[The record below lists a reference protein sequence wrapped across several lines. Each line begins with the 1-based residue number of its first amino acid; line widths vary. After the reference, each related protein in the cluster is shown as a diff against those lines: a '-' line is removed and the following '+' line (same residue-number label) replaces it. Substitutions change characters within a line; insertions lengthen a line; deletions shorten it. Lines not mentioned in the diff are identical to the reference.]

1 MAANSFYK
9 FINPGGVAAG
19 PKGGGRMS
27 IGGQTYARKRNA
39 EQKKDSDSGRKLV
52 LSGNRLGLVL
62 NEQTTILKGIKTSID
77 NSTKASIR
85 NVKVINQSLK
95 DIKKEERIAKI
106 KARKKDRDERKEKNR
121 LAREERIKKSRERL
135 GAREGALEAKP
146 AGGGEQGEGI
156 TFAKK
161 GGFFDNLGKFIK
173 LLLTFA
179 ALKWLS
185 NPGNA
190 KMVARFLLAL
200 VKVLKVIYR
209 VVEFGVVKILEG
221 FTNLFGSDSSFFDR
235 LKGFL
240 QFLTGALSL
249 FFTIRWLKNP
259 LKILADARKLF
270 KVFKVIPKAI
280 GLVGKLAKGIVLA
293 TKAGVS
299 KMKGIGGIIVGGA
312 TLLGGGALISNMMGG
327 DDTPKEPTTPPPP
340 APAPKEPAPA
350 AGEKREP
357 AKAES
362 GAIIPIIPDLT
373 GFDSVP
379 APRYSMESGGT
390 VPAPRYSM
398 AGGGIVPFR
407 GMSRRASAQR
417 GRIIS
422 GRNQGYSAQVGG
434 QTIEAHGTE
443 AVIPIKNRY
452 TDSGNDPIAALVGNS
467 KKMAEGMGALIP
479 LPMKLIGGSILVGL
493 GSLLGMAP
501 FGIGGMLAPF
511 AKTLLSPILS
521 VFGIPEDL
529 LDKAMN
535 QAGGKEKGKDFASAI
550 SEPIKDW
557 FGKIL
562 PGGSVG
568 TTPSAAPP
576 GPSPGAVPPSPAN
589 VGDAVD
595 IGTKTSS
602 GSAVDPSASRNILEW
617 DPNKTDYK
625 SGEVVKMEDGS
636 LRQYDGQGWS
646 EFKPEGQGAVS
657 GGNWKPVLDLIAEGE
672 SNTSGG
678 YDAMNPSRNTRAEG
692 NPITEMTMRQVRDM
706 AMKSSGTGAAGR
718 YQIMPEFR
726 GSNVFKKLVE
736 DVGLDYDKDK
746 FTPANQDKMAIH
758 RLEVTRRGNDWL
770 AGKYQGGDV
779 AFANNLANEWA
790 ALKKSHGGG
799 NYDNDGRNAATIDQS
814 RLIKALQEVKG
825 GAQRMN
831 HGGTVTPQ
839 RMFLGGIGKAISGAV
854 SSVGKFVSGALNSPI
869 GKMIGTAASFI
880 PGVGPIMAGVNAVAG
895 MMSGNPMG
903 ALMSGLNMIPG
914 LGGIGETIG
923 GFLNSPLGQ
932 MGSNLIGGLMGGDIM
947 GAMGGMGNILAQ
959 GGEMIFGPGF
969 TQMFGGTLDLLNVGG
984 KGLGASDF
992 LKKMGGGLM
1001 DFGVKQLAGAMG
1013 GPDAKQAM
1021 VPGGSTVLNVNAVR
1035 MIGALMK
1042 TQVVQ
1047 QNAAKIKGLE
1057 GVTQMMGDKM
1067 VKLTGDVISGVLLD
1081 KGSVAELPPQV
1092 MDQAMAQILPMIHN
1106 AITSASAAA
1115 SQQALG
1121 SSSPSG
1127 GGKMDPGSLARSAAG
1142 SALTSGVS
1150 GTLSALAGKITGT
1163 GIR

>member
-1 MAANSFYK
+1 
-9 FINPGGVAAG
+9 
-19 PKGGGRMS
+19 MS
-27 IGGQTYARKRNA
+27 IGGKTYARKRNA
-39 EQKKDSDSGRKLV
+39 EPDSGRKLV

-106 KARKKDRDERKEKNR
+106 KARKKERDERKEKNR

-135 GAREGALEAKP
+135 GARESALETKP
-146 AGGGEQGEGI
+146 AGGESQGEDV

-185 NPGNA
+185 NPENA
-190 KMVARFLLAL
+190 KMVARFLMAM

-235 LKGFL
+235 FKGFL
-240 QFLTGALSL
+240 QFLIGAVSL

-259 LKILADARKLF
+259 LKILGDAKKLF
-270 KVFKVIPKAI
+270 KLFKVIPKAI
-280 GLVGKLAKGIVLA
+280 GLIGKLAKGIVLA

-299 KMKGIGGIIVGGA
+299 KMKGIGGVVLGGA
-312 TLLGGGALISNMMGG
+312 ALLGGGALVANMMGG
-327 DDTPKEPTTPPPP
+327 DDAPQEPTTPPPP
-340 APAPKEPAPA
+340 KPAPKEPAPA
-350 AGEKREP
+350 EGNKKEP

-390 VPAPRYSM
+390 VPAAAPRYSM

-407 GMSRRASAQR
+407 GMSRRVSAQR

-467 KKMAEGMGALIP
+467 KKMAEGMGSLIP

-501 FGIGGMLAPF
+501 FGIGAMLAPF
-511 AKTLLSPILS
+511 AKTLLAPILQ
-521 VFGIPEDL
+521 VFGIPENL
-529 LDKAMN
+529 LDKAMK
-535 QAGGKEKGKDFASAI
+535 QAGGAEKGKDFATAI
-550 SEPIKDW
+550 SDTIKEW
-557 FGKIL
+557 FSKIL
-562 PGGSVG
+562 PGGSVA
-568 TTPSAAPP
+568 TTPGSSPP
-576 GPSPGAVPPSPAN
+576 GPSPNVLPPSDLK

-595 IGTKTSS
+595 IGTKVKS
-602 GSAVDPSASRNILEW
+602 GAAIDPSASRNILEF
-617 DPNKTDYK
+617 DPNKKDYK
-625 SGEVVKMEDGS
+625 TGEVVKMDDGS

-678 YDAMNPSRNTRAEG
+678 YDAMNPGRNTRAEG

-706 AMKSSGTGAAGR
+706 AMKSPGGTGAAGR

-758 RLEVTRRGNDWL
+758 RLEVTRFGNDWL
-770 AGKYQGGDV
+770 AGKIDDV
-779 AFANNLANEWA
+779 SFANSLANEWA

-799 NYDNDGRNAATIDQS
+799 AHDNKPGNRATIDQS
-814 RLIKALQEVKG
+814 KLLKALKEVK

-854 SSVGKFVSGALNSPI
+854 SGVGKAIGGALSSPI
-869 GKMIGTAASFI
+869 GKIIGTAASFI

-895 MMSGNPMG
+895 MMSGNPLG

-914 LGGIGETIG
+914 FGGMLGGIGDTIG

-932 MGSNLIGGLMGGDIM
+932 MGTSLVSGIMSGDIM

-969 TQMFGGTLDLLNVGG
+969 TQMFGGTLDMLNVAG
-984 KGLGASDF
+984 KGLGASDL
-992 LKKMGGGLM
+992 LKKMGGGLL
-1001 DFGVKQLAGAMG
+1001 DFGVGQLAGALG
-1013 GPDAKQAM
+1013 GPDAKKAM

-1115 SQQALG
+1115 QQQVLGASQ
-1121 SSSPSG
+1121 PG

-1142 SALTSGVS
+1142 SALSSGVS
-1150 GTLSALAGKITGT
+1150 GTLSAIAGKITGT